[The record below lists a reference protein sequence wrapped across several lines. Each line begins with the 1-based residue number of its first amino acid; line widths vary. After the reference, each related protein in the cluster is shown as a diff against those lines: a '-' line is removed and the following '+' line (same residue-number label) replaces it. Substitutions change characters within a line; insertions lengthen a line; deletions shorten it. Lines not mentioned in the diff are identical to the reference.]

1 MIVSPYYSFHNHG
14 SGGQNRTATHGFGD
28 RCTAIILH
36 RNIHQIEE
44 YSVAVFATQ
53 VTTKTSKSILLF
65 GRGYK
70 NRTYDLGIKIR
81 CDTISPIPN

>member
-14 SGGQNRTATHGFGD
+14 LDARIRTAINDFGD
-28 RCTAIILH
+28 RCVALTLH
-36 RNIHQIEE
+36 RDFTQIEE
-44 YSVAVFATQ
+44 YSVAVFVTL

-65 GRGYK
+65 GRGCK
-70 NRTYDLGIKIR
+70 NRTYDLGIKIQ

>member
-1 MIVSPYYSFHNHG
+1 MIVSPYYSLHNHG
-14 SGGQNRTATHGFGD
+14 LDARTRTATSSFGD
-28 RCTAIILH
+28 CCAAITPH
-36 RNIHQIEE
+36 RDFTQIEE

-65 GRGYK
+65 GRGCK

-81 CDTISPIPN
+81 CDTISLIPN